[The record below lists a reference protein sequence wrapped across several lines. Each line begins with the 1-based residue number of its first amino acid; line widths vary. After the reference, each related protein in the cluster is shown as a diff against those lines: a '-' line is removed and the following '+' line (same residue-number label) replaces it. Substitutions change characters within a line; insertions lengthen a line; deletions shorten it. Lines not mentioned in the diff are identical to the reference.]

1 MRNKSL
7 CFESVYAYM
16 IIEVGMTDEG
26 KAVIAFN
33 KRPWNWEK
41 LKAGGEGDDRGWVDG
56 ITNSMGMS
64 VSILR
69 E

>member
-1 MRNKSL
+1 
-7 CFESVYAYM
+7 M

>member
-16 IIEVGMTDEG
+16 IIEVGMPDEG

-33 KRPWNWEK
+33 KMPCCWEK
-41 LKAGGEGDDRGWVDG
+41 LKAGGEGDNRG
-56 ITNSMGMS
+56 
-64 VSILR
+64 
-69 E
+69 